1 MSIIIILVAAYFL
14 FIHKFK
20 NEDGNEQKGYEK
32 LMEMLNKKSGS
43 SANAGESQ
51 PFSSPTTKKEN
62 HSSKPNVSR
71 PQSQSAANA
80 LTIGT
85 IGPFSSG
92 KTSLTAAITHVLA
105 KEGLAQE
112 KTYDDID
119 SDPEEKAMW
128 RSIHVHTI
136 EYSDGK
142 NNFIHLDCPGA
153 SEYVNT
159 MMSGARKMSG
169 AILVASATDQ
179 DNEELPEQIR
189 LARKAN
195 ISRLIVFISKSEIA
209 LEDLV
214 PFRKK
219 IREMLSA
226 NGFDA
231 ESPIIEDS
239 SIHALNDNSDLTELI
254 AILSPYFTTGQLPEA
269 YSYLKLDIP
278 KDTVVMMFGLKSSD
292 TDTISKIIA
301 ENANIS
307 MAEASNIVNNLPE
320 GPQICLRTSD
330 TELADKLLSE
340 LEDLAQVDK
349 ISSIPPNFGIEGHYV
364 CALESLGSADEQE
377 IEDILVK
384 YAHISSSEAKE
395 IIDSVKN
402 TPGSYPTCLET
413 KNADEINELWDALSN
428 AGARPLTGRQT
439 RTFKLSN
446 K

>member
-1 MSIIIILVAAYFL
+1 MSVIIILVAAYFL

-20 NEDGNEQKGYEK
+20 SEDGSEQKGYEK
-32 LMEMLNKKSGS
+32 LMEMLNKKGGS
-43 SANAGESQ
+43 SVNAGESQ
-51 PFSSPTTKKEN
+51 PFSSPTTKKESS
-62 HSSKPNVSR
+62 SSKPNVSS
-71 PQSQSAANA
+71 PQAQPAANA

-112 KTYDDID
+112 KTYEDID

-179 DNEELPEQIR
+179 DSEELPEQIR

-209 LEDLV
+209 SEDLV

-226 NGFDA
+226 NGYDA

-239 SIHALNDNSDLTELI
+239 SIQALNDNSDLTELI

-269 YSYLKLDIP
+269 YSYLKKDIP
-278 KDTVVMMFGLKSSD
+278 KDSVVMMFGLKSSD

-307 MAEASNIVNNLPE
+307 MAEASNIVNDLPD

-340 LEDLAQVDK
+340 LEELAVVDK
-349 ISSIPPNFGIEGHYV
+349 ISSIPPNFGIEGHFV
-364 CALESLGSADEQE
+364 CALDSLGSADEQE
-377 IEDILVK
+377 IVDILVK

-413 KNADEINELWDALSN
+413 KNADEINELLDALSN
-428 AGARPLTGRQT
+428 AGASALTGRQT
-439 RTFKLSN
+439 RTFKLS
-446 K
+446 